1 MPKGML
7 WCKGVGLALFLC
19 AAVGVSTAAAETVQE
34 FQAEYVIQPDG
45 QVIVTEE
52 ISYDFAAGDRHGIF
66 RTLRKDHPQGA
77 SAWYKERY
85 LDIEIQSVLRNG
97 DAVPYT
103 ISDGR
108 STLEVRIGDPDRT
121 VTGLQDY
128 TIHYTVDGGM
138 SSTPQEGGEFYWN
151 VTGAEWSVPLE
162 RVQATVVGVQSE
174 LLADA
179 YACYQGVSG
188 TTQECATATATDATR
203 QFTATD
209 IPPGEGVTIAVA
221 VSDGVAV
228 QSTERWSMMWPL
240 LLGAIVWIVG
250 LGIWIWRYR
259 TQDDPDHPVV
269 PQYEPYADYLPMY
282 TGVLFD
288 GQLHPRD
295 ITAGIIYLA
304 EQGFLRIERT
314 EETVLW
320 LFETTD
326 HKLTWRRPLA
336 EVPTT
341 FLQQVATLLFSETVT
356 PGQSTYISELEK
368 RTVQNRTIIRALQ
381 KSVRQDLEDSGF
393 MARTVTVRQII
404 WSLLPG
410 VFLVG
415 LTWWH
420 WSTDT
425 SQVLGMVVVT
435 ALVNVTG
442 MIAVLVLLQPCR
454 TARGYEAR
462 LHIKG
467 FREFLRVTDTER
479 FKFHNAPEKNPQTF
493 MEYLPYAIALGVEKE
508 WAEVF
513 SDITIPEPE
522 WYQGGSAGNFSAV
535 ALTNDLGKFS
545 SSFASSSGAS
555 ASSGGGS
562 AGGGAGGGGGGSW

>member
-34 FQAEYVIQPDG
+34 FQAEYEIQPDG

-66 RTLRKDHPQGA
+66 RTLSKDHPQGA

-103 ISDGR
+103 ISDSR
-108 STLEVRIGDPDRT
+108 STLEVRIGDSDRT

-162 RVQATVVGVQSE
+162 RVQATVVGAQSE

-188 TTQECATATATDATR
+188 ATQECATATATDATR

-209 IPPGEGVTIAVA
+209 IPSGEGMTIAVA

-269 PQYEPYADYLPMY
+269 PQYEPFAEYLPMY

-288 GQLHPRD
+288 GKLDPKD
-295 ITAGIIYLA
+295 ITAGILYLA
-304 EQGFLRIERT
+304 EQGFLRITRT
-314 EETVLW
+314 EKSVLW
-320 LFETTD
+320 LFSTTD
-326 HKLTWRRPLA
+326 YELTLLRPLA
-336 EVPTT
+336 EIPTR
-341 FLQQVATLLFSETVT
+341 FLQDVMGLLFPDGATVSQT
-356 PGQSTYISELEK
+356 ENLS
-368 RTVQNRTIIRALQ
+368 ALQ
-381 KSVRQDLEDSGF
+381 KRESKNRKVITGLNKAMKQDLQDAGF
-393 MARTVTVRQII
+393 MTRTVTWRETVWLIAPGVVLAVLG
-404 WSLLPG
+404 WWWGWEVVSLLVIPIG
-410 VFLVG
+410 FVAGSFL
-415 LTWWH
+415 W
-420 WSTDT
+420 
-425 SQVLGMVVVT
+425 
-435 ALVNVTG
+435 
-442 MIAVLVLLQPCR
+442 QPRR
-454 TARGYEAR
+454 TTRGYEAK

-467 FREFLRVTDTER
+467 FREFLRITDTER

-493 MEYLPYAIALGVEKE
+493 MKYLPYAIALGVEKE